1 MAKSTNKTT
10 ETTASVTGFIDAVA
24 DETKRDDSRRLIEIM
39 QELTGHD
46 AKMWGPS
53 IVGFGTYHY
62 KYESGREGDAPLVGF
77 SPRKAEISIYLNTEF
92 PDKDK
97 LLQQFG
103 KHRAGAGCIYVKKL
117 QDIDIAV
124 LKKMIK
130 ASVDSIRKLYPSK

>member
-10 ETTASVTGFIDAVA
+10 ETTASVTSFIDAVA
-24 DETKRDDSRRLIEIM
+24 DETKRDDSRRLITIM
-39 QELTGHD
+39 KEVTGYD
-46 AKMWGPS
+46 AKMWGPG
-53 IVGFGTYHY
+53 IVGFGSYHY

-77 SPRKAEISIYLNTEF
+77 SPRKSEISIYLATEF
-92 PDKDK
+92 PGKEK

-124 LKKMIK
+124 LQKMIK

>member
-24 DETKRDDSRRLIEIM
+24 DETKRDDSRFLIKIM
-39 QELTGHD
+39 KELTGHD

-92 PDKDK
+92 PDKAK

-130 ASVDSIRKLYPSK
+130 ASVESIRKLYPSK

>member
-24 DETKRDDSRRLIEIM
+24 DETKRDDSRHLIKIM

-46 AKMWGPS
+46 AKMWGSS

-92 PDKDK
+92 PDKEK
-97 LLQQFG
+97 LLQLFG
-103 KHRAGAGCIYVKKL
+103 KHRAGVGCIYVKKL

-124 LKKMIK
+124 LKEMIA